1 MRRAD
6 PPKSMG
12 ASSESAER
20 WGLTDAIVGLV
31 VSIVLAGLVGAAVIT
46 ARGDYTGKWSEHGAA
61 AGRIAAQIA
70 TDGTLTAPQLTP
82 LWLITLLQVPLWL
95 GLLGTVAYAAKKGH
109 GVVADFGLR
118 MQPRDIGVGLVVG
131 FLAQVGVI
139 PLVYWP
145 ILKLLGEPDISVE
158 ARSLTDRAH
167 GVGVLLLVLL
177 TVVGAPIVEELFFR
191 GLVLRS
197 FERRLRPP
205 LAIGATA
212 VLFSLAHFQVL
223 QFLAL
228 VIFGVIAGVLAHRA
242 QRLGPAIWAHVAF
255 NATTVIALL
264 LR

>member
-1 MRRAD
+1 M
-6 PPKSMG
+6 
-12 ASSESAER
+12 
-20 WGLTDAIVGLV
+20 
-31 VSIVLAGLVGAAVIT
+31 
-46 ARGDYTGKWSEHGAA
+46 
-61 AGRIAAQIA
+61 
-70 TDGTLTAPQLTP
+70 
-82 LWLITLLQVPLWL
+82 
-95 GLLGTVAYAAKKGH
+95 
-109 GVVADFGLR
+109 
-118 MQPRDIGVGLVVG
+118 
-131 FLAQVGVI
+131 
-139 PLVYWP
+139 
-145 ILKLLGEPDISVE
+145 
-158 ARSLTDRAH
+158 
-167 GVGVLLLVLL
+167 LVLL

-197 FERRLRPP
+197 FERRLRPA